1 MKDKIL
7 EVDNVSLHFPVKR
20 FGHSAFV
27 HAMDNITFDLYRGEV
42 LALVGESGSGKT
54 TTAKVIAKLH
64 SPNAGAILFDKK
76 DIDQIILRK
85 DLLKYRK
92 NVQMIFQDPFASLN
106 PTHTIRAIL
115 ERPFIIHR
123 LTSKKELEERVQGV
137 LIRVGLEPPEQFIDK
152 FPHELSGGQRQR
164 VNIARAISVSPRLLL
179 ADEPTSML
187 DVSIRISIM
196 NMIKKFRDEEGIS
209 YLYITHDLAGAR
221 YIADRIAVMYAGMI
235 MEIGPAE
242 GVISQ
247 AHHPYT
253 KLLRLA
259 APQPEK
265 GFSKERLTATGDIP
279 SLVNPPAGCRFHP
292 RCPLVE
298 KACSRSIPVLKEVNP
313 GHLVRCIN

>member
-1 MKDKIL
+1 MKNKIL
-7 EVDNVSLHFPVKR
+7 EVDNVSLHFPVKK

-27 HAMDNITFDLYRGEV
+27 HAMDNVTFDLYRGEV

-64 SPNAGAILFDKK
+64 SPNAGRILFDKR

-92 NVQMIFQDPFASLN
+92 SVQMIFQDPFASLN
-106 PTHTIRAIL
+106 PTHTIREIL
-115 ERPFIIHR
+115 ERPFIIYR
-123 LTSKKELEERVQGV
+123 LASKNQLEEKIKGV
-137 LIRVGLEPPEQFIDK
+137 LVKVGLEPPEQFINK

-164 VNIARAISVSPRLLL
+164 VNIARAIAVRPRLLL

-187 DVSIRISIM
+187 DVSIRMSIM

-242 GVISQ
+242 GVISK
-247 AHHPYT
+247 AYHPYT
-253 KLLRLA
+253 KLLRTA

-265 GFSKERLTATGDIP
+265 GFRKEKLTAIGDIP

-298 KACSRSIPVLKEVNP
+298 EGCSRSIPELREADP
-313 GHLVRCIN
+313 GHLVRCIK